1 MTASEIFDL
10 IAPEL
15 ASSINKT
22 NALDL
27 AEIQIKAN
35 FCGDKRP
42 MLVAYLAAHI
52 LSLSLRGSSAPGSLN
67 SISEGSLSLSFSGSG
82 NVLSALGQTQYGVE
96 FDRLSRSCVF
106 SVRTRVENV

>member
-15 ASSINKT
+15 LSNINKT
-22 NALDL
+22 SALDL
-27 AEIQIKAN
+27 AEIQIKAD

-52 LSLSLRGSSAPGSLN
+52 LSMSLRGSAAAGSLT
-67 SISEGSLSLSFSGSG
+67 SISEGSLSLGFSGSG
-82 NVLSALGQTQYGVE
+82 SVMGALGQTQYGVE

-106 SVRTRVENV
+106 AIRTRVQSV